1 MHLFVKHHKL
11 TEYRR
16 VHFTIIIAE
25 SRNDLNMVQHLI
37 LTECEEQ
44 ELVDWAVEMG
54 RIGYGWTREQMSM
67 MVKKILDKDGRQNPF
82 VDNRPGKDWWYAFL
96 RRHPELAMRTPEHLQ
111 LARAAACSEDVLS
124 RWYAAFKQF
133 LELNDVEDPAKIWNA
148 DETGCP
154 LCPKSGKVLALAGTR
169 DVYHAASDTK
179 EQITTLCAISAAG
192 DVIPPMHIF
201 SGQRFRYNPLEGGVS
216 GAYFG
221 KSEKGWIT
229 TELFYGWLANH
240 FILRIPPIRPVVLLV
255 DGHSTHIDIEISKLC
270 KEKGI
275 LLYCLPAHSS
285 HITQPLDVGFYG
297 PLKQAWKKAVANYAV
312 DHIGKSVTKQTFAR
326 IFKEAWENTVKVST
340 IVNSFRAAG
349 IYPVDFTAIR
359 REKVIPSTLY
369 RVEEVASK
377 QIPPIEV
384 PPTGSKSKPNDAA
397 LEALEKA
404 MGSETKEKF
413 TVRYEEGYDLET
425 DELYVVWS
433 KLKALSIKDSEKSD
447 EESVEP
453 LQKDSMAKGRVK
465 ASGEEEKLEQR
476 NID

>member
-1 MHLFVKHHKL
+1 MKL
-11 TEYRR
+11 GALS
-16 VHFTIIIAE
+16 VPNLAKFSHW
-25 SRNDLNMVQHLI
+25 L
-37 LTECEEQ
+37 
-44 ELVDWAVEMG
+44 EMSTMLPQ
-54 RIGYGWTREQMSM
+54 IQ
-67 MVKKILDKDGRQNPF
+67 
-82 VDNRPGKDWWYAFL
+82 
-96 RRHPELAMRTPEHLQ
+96 
-111 LARAAACSEDVLS
+111 LS
-124 RWYAAFKQF
+124 R
-133 LELNDVEDPAKIWNA
+133 LL
-148 DETGCP
+148 
-154 LCPKSGKVLALAGTR
+154 
-169 DVYHAASDTK
+169 
-179 EQITTLCAISAAG
+179 LCALSAAG

-201 SGQRFRYNPLEGGVS
+201 SGQRFWYNPLEGGVS

-240 FILRIPPIRPVVLLV
+240 FILRIPPIRPVALLV
-255 DGHSTHIDIEISKLC
+255 NGHSTHIDIEISKLC

-275 LLYCLPAHSS
+275 PLYCLPAHSS

-340 IVNSFRAAG
+340 IVNLFLVAG
-349 IYPVDFTAIR
+349 IYPVDFTAIH

-369 RVEEVASK
+369 RVEEVAS
-377 QIPPIEV
+377 
-384 PPTGSKSKPNDAA
+384 TGSMSKPNDAA

-413 TVRYEEGYDLET
+413 AVRCEEGYDLET

-465 ASGEEEKLEQR
+465 ASDEKEKLEQR
-476 NID
+476 NIDKEQTSQKKVKKQRTPKKV